1 MSWNKAT
8 FLFRC
13 GHMAR
18 QIIRCIHSFIQQTF
32 MNAYYVFSTLLE
44 YFEDVTL
51 TSKN

>member
-8 FLFRC
+8 FLFRWS
-13 GHMAR
+13 HMAR
-18 QIIRCIHSFIQQTF
+18 QIIGCIHSFIQQTF

-44 YFEDVTL
+44 GEDITL